1 MEDMPSNMPSSMLCD
16 MLRIGVI
23 TSPHGVHGEVKVYPT
38 TDDMKRFSKLKTVLL
53 DTGRGPVTV
62 HVRSVRY
69 HKNMVIL
76 GLTEYS
82 TMDEAEKLRDGQMY
96 VTRDDA
102 IDLGKDEYF
111 IADLIGMRV
120 ITDIG
125 CDGVLKD
132 VMQTGANDVY
142 VIELDD
148 KRELLLPAIAECIR
162 DVDVKAGIMKV
173 HVLSGLL

>member
-1 MEDMPSNMPSSMLCD
+1 MEDMPSN

-53 DTGRGPVTV
+53 DTGGGPVAV

-82 TMDEAEKLRDGQMY
+82 TMDEAEKLRDGQLY

-111 IADLIGMRV
+111 IADLIGMKV

-162 DVDVKAGIMKV
+162 EVDVKVGIMKV